1 MRPSPR
7 RGFTLVELLTAI
19 AIIALLIGLLVPAVA
34 KARDLAR
41 KVHSQSLLSALAKG
55 CEMFQNEMGQYPR
68 SSGGNPFEAANY
80 PATQPPAVPLSGA
93 QWLMLQLAGPDFQ
106 GYVKATGTPTAQDWL
121 NWYNPQWVP
130 PQGQT
135 VPPRLSRYVDV
146 TGKIA
151 KSPDVYAKDQGLTL
165 PDALKLGTQ
174 GDTNW
179 PNNRL
184 PFAVDAFGYPVL
196 YYVANEQ
203 AKMPFSEWNGTVQA
217 AVGRYDQKDNAPITG
232 FGAAQPGF
240 ELGAGKP
247 HPMATLGWSSST
259 PNNRPDPAA
268 SFAGKVYDRG
278 LFDQNLRGSNLGK
291 VWPYRPDTFQLYS
304 PGRDGLYGTSDDVTN
319 FE

>member
-1 MRPSPR
+1 MHAMRPSPR

-41 KVHSQSLLSALAKG
+41 KVHTQSLLSALGKG
-55 CEMFQNEMGQYPR
+55 CEMFQNETGQYPR

-80 PATQPPAVPLSGA
+80 PAKQPPAVPLSGA
-93 QWLMLQLAGPDFQ
+93 QWLMLQLVGADFQ
-106 GYVKATGTPTAQDWL
+106 GYVKVTGTPTAQDWL

-135 VPPRLSRYVDV
+135 APPRLSRYVDV
-146 TGKIA
+146 SGKIA
-151 KSPDVYAKDQGLTL
+151 KSPEVYAKEQGLTL

-174 GDTNW
+174 GDTYW

-203 AKMPFSEWNGTVQA
+203 AKLPFADWSAGFNP
-217 AVGRYDQKDNAPITG
+217 GRYDQKDNAPITG

-240 ELGAGKP
+240 ELGGGKP
-247 HPMATLGWSSST
+247 HPMATLGWSSSA
-259 PNNRPDPAA
+259 PNNQPDPLA

-278 LFDQNLRGSNLGK
+278 LFEMRGGGGK
-291 VWPYRPDTFQLYS
+291 VWPYRPDTFLLVS
-304 PGRDGLYGTSDDVTN
+304 PNRDGLYGTTDDVTN